1 MGLIGQFGQPTEDLQ
16 IGDQRVHFRNTYSG
30 VVEACYDDA
39 DAWEREP
46 FIRLRQYLSDNGHWD
61 EATEKAWLVE
71 CATRVDA
78 EVNAYLESKPQP
90 VESMFDYLYAEL
102 PADLEQQRAAALARE
117 AK

>member
-1 MGLIGQFGQPTEDLQ
+1 
-16 IGDQRVHFRNTYSG
+16 VK
-30 VVEACYDDA
+30 

-102 PADLEQQRAAALARE
+102 PVDLEQQRAAALARE